1 MCAAF
6 SMRPVYQPRFPFVRS
21 LARGQ
26 RIESVIIYA

>member
-21 LARGQ
+21 LPRGQ
-26 RIESVIIYA
+26 RFESAFIYA